1 MRRVS
6 NGRSWSYA
14 HIVFIIAPPA
24 GLATAYIWSS
34 CLAKSKAR
42 TKLLGIVL
50 YHWRGVWHVL
60 FDRFSLIPY
69 LEDFDSNVLN
79 K

>member
-1 MRRVS
+1 MRLVS
-6 NGRSWSYA
+6 KGRSWNCA
-14 HIVFIIAPPA
+14 RVVFIIAPPA

-34 CLAKSKAR
+34 CLVQPKA
-42 TKLLGIVL
+42 TTELLGIVL

-69 LEDFDSNVLN
+69 LEEFDSNV
-79 K
+79 